1 MITHDFEHASPPQRG
16 LLGMPLLSFIQ
27 KDPLGAASRFQH
39 QYGDVAKL
47 NILFRRIYYL
57 FDPEAARELLVDH
70 HDALSK
76 EERLLEM
83 FQTFQG
89 RNVLTTEG
97 RDWDRL
103 RRIVTPG
110 FSAKKLTGYMALMT
124 AAIDA
129 CVASELPAEIG
140 AAAEVDVEAL
150 TTRITMDVI
159 LRTLFSKPSNREE
172 TSAIS
177 VAVRA
182 LSKQSMREAYWPIV
196 ARAWMP
202 FPGKAEKRKHLATM
216 NTLIDRHIKARLDD
230 PERTQSSQ
238 DILNMLLLARDDQP
252 NPGRATLTTQEV
264 RDNCHVLFGA
274 GFDTAASALTWW
286 IGLMATQPEVVSRL
300 REELD
305 AAGEQPTAETIARLP
320 YLNAT
325 LKETMRLYPPSV
337 AMFTR
342 VAQRDLKLGDGSVLI
357 PKGTLVIV
365 PIWNLHHDPRSFP
378 APMEFRPE
386 RFLPGAPG
394 FPRGAYMPFG
404 AGPHVCLGQHF
415 AAIEMALIAARLITE
430 FDLALPSGST
440 LPEPV
445 VDLALK
451 PKTRMRVQ
459 FTRRRIVAGPTT

>member
-1 MITHDFEHASPPQRG
+1 MITHDFENASPPRRG
-16 LLGMPLLSFIQ
+16 LLGMPLLAFIQ
-27 KDPLGAASRFQH
+27 KDPLGAATCFQH

-47 NILFRRIYYL
+47 NILFRRIFYL
-57 FDPEAARELLVDH
+57 FNPEAARELLVEH

-97 RDWDRL
+97 RDWERQ
-103 RRIVTPG
+103 RRIVAPG
-110 FSAKKLTGYMALMT
+110 FSARKLAEYMTLMT
-124 AAIDA
+124 AAIDE

-140 AAAEVDVEAL
+140 VGAEVDVEAL

-159 LRTLFSKPSNREE
+159 LRTLFSKASNREQ
-172 TSAIS
+172 TSTLS

-182 LSKQSMREAYWPIV
+182 LSKQSMREAYWPFV

-202 FPGKAEKRKHLATM
+202 FPGKAEKRKHLRAM
-216 NTLIDRHIKARLDD
+216 NTLIDRHIEARLDV
-230 PERTQSSQ
+230 PEHAPSSP

-286 IGLMATQPEVVSRL
+286 IGLMAARPEVASRL
-300 REELD
+300 RGELE

-325 LKETMRLYPPSV
+325 LKETMRLYPPSI
-337 AMFTR
+337 ALITR
-342 VAQRDLKLGDGSVLI
+342 VAQRKIQLGHGNLQI

-365 PIWNLHHDPRSFP
+365 PIWSLHRDPRSFP
-378 APMEFRPE
+378 DPMQFLPE

-404 AGPHVCLGQHF
+404 AGPHVCVGQHF

-430 FDLALPSGST
+430 FDLAMPSGSA
-440 LPEPV
+440 LPEPF

-451 PKTRMRVQ
+451 PKTRLRIQ
-459 FTRRRIVAGPTT
+459 FTRRRNLAT